1 MPTVRDLMTTD
12 PITVDPDDSIETAI
26 SLMLKHGVSGL
37 PVTDSSGRLLG
48 VVSEF
53 DLLELV
59 WDPKSSKDKVN
70 DYMSREIHTVDE
82 DDELTAVAEQFRTRS
97 FRRLPVMRGDQLV
110 GVISRHDLL
119 RDIMRARGQIAPVVP
134 RLLSPIN
141 THARTTVG
149 I

>member
-1 MPTVRDLMTTD
+1 MPTVKDLMTTD
-12 PITVDPDDSIETAI
+12 LISVDPDDSIETAI

-37 PVTDSSGRLLG
+37 PVVDSSGHLLG
-48 VVSEF
+48 IISEF

-59 WDPKSSKDKVN
+59 WNPKSSQDKVYN
-70 DYMSREIHTVDE
+70 YMSREVHTVDE
-82 DDELTAVAEQFRTRS
+82 GDELTAVAEQFRIRS

-110 GVISRHDLL
+110 GIISRHDLL

-134 RLLSPIN
+134 RLLTPIDAH
-141 THARTTVG
+141 TRTPVG